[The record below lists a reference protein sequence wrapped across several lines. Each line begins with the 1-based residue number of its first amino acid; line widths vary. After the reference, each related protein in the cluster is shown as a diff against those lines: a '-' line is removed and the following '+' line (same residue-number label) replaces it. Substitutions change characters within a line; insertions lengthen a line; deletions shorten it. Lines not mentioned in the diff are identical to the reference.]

1 MGGFSPSSILG
12 TPTSFRSS
20 KSYRLSAIADKRY
33 DLYLGEKADEFLREL
48 ITYSDTDRVSSGI
61 SEEEIN
67 GQHPDSIFD
76 KKSPRGLRVL
86 AVARGVLSWL
96 SYDFGDLPHH
106 IDS

>member
-1 MGGFSPSSILG
+1 VYSLVW
-12 TPTSFRSS
+12 
-20 KSYRLSAIADKRY
+20 
-33 DLYLGEKADEFLREL
+33 GEKADEFLREL